1 MQFYPTAHHKKA
13 SPMATSKNKKP
24 TATPATPFP
33 TAHDSL
39 HRNGCWLWIP
49 LCKEWR
55 DVTTKPEEVVRQKF
69 IRALI
74 EHYGYDVEQML
85 QEQRTQSG
93 NRSPRVDIVVFET
106 VAAKKAKPRRS
117 PVLVVECKTD
127 GIEIQERDYYQGE
140 SYTRAVGCEFFV
152 ATNIRHTSVFR
163 LLPGLPGSFVAINEI
178 PKATDWG
185 DAKRLKEIKDSL
197 RAFNRK
203 EFQDLLL
210 GCHNIL
216 RDVHKM
222 DPGRA
227 FDTISKILFIKM
239 YIERSGQHGTF
250 STDYLDRRAAVRLQ
264 TDPAVHDSLF
274 DQTKT
279 YYQADE
285 LFTAADKL
293 DIAEHTFSRIVK
305 ALERFDLAKTGDDI
319 KGLAFERFLGTTF
332 RGELGQFFTP
342 RPVVEFMVD
351 LLNPAEGELVCDPAA
366 GSGGFLIR
374 AFEHVRALIQR
385 DIQEKK
391 DAERDRIEALKLP
404 EEEEEQQIEAAFA
417 AFNQELLPSGSDN
430 KPIDTRVGRLAWQCI
445 YGTDAE
451 PRAARTAKMNMV
463 MHGDGHGGI
472 HYHDG
477 LVDINGIFDGRFD
490 VVLTN
495 PPFGSNVGKD
505 QMLGGSEEARI
516 PTDPAYIAA
525 CKKRYGKV
533 WEENH
538 NRLLLLETEGTTIL
552 DLFEIGAGKANRP
565 TELIFVERCLNL
577 LKPGGRMGI
586 VLPDGNLNNP
596 SLAWLRR
603 YAEGRAKLLAV
614 VGLPEETFRS
624 SDATVKASLVFM
636 TKFTDVE
643 AAAWEAAWD
652 QARQELDP
660 SFDTQRDELYGSFA
674 QRIVCGDDVAVG
686 VSLAELAKLG
696 VMRGLPKWTHDEPL
710 TYPRCASPTLQAK
723 PMWAGKPTAKD
734 KAAAAQLKRNAQ
746 AALAVAAKASDLL
759 LSELKAKY
767 RKVDIAHTA
776 ALWVRVREQFD
787 YPVFVAAPKTVGIS
801 STGETGDGVTN
812 DLTSTLTLFR
822 QFEKWL
828 DKGASLLEQ
837 PNFPEPST
845 A

>member
-1 MQFYPTAHHKKA
+1 MSKTKKPPTA
-13 SPMATSKNKKP
+13 P
-24 TATPATPFP
+24 TAPFP
-33 TAHDSL
+33 TTHDTL
-39 HRNGCWLWIP
+39 HRVGNWLWIP
-49 LCKEWR
+49 LRKEWR

-69 IRALI
+69 IRVLV
-74 EHYGYDVEQML
+74 EHYGYDLGQID
-85 QEQRTQSG
+85 QERRTQHG
-93 NRSPRVDIVVFET
+93 HKSPRADIVVWQS
-106 VAAKKAKPRRS
+106 AADKNAKPVRA

-127 GIEIQERDYYQGE
+127 SIDIQERDYYQGE
-140 SYTRAVGCEFFV
+140 SYTRASGCEFFI
-152 ATNIRHTSVFR
+152 ATNTRHTAVFR
-163 LLPGLPGSFVAINEI
+163 LLPGLPGGHVAINEI

-185 DAKRLKEIKDSL
+185 NAKRLKEIKESL

-203 EFQDLLL
+203 EFQDLLFV
-210 GCHNIL
+210 CHSIL

-239 YIERSGQHGTF
+239 YVERSGLHGTF
-250 STDYLDRRAAVRLQ
+250 TLDYLDKRAASRMSN
-264 TDPAVHDSLF
+264 DPQVHDGLF
-274 DQTKT
+274 ELTKDF
-279 YYQADE
+279 YKADE

-293 DIAEHTFSRIVK
+293 DISEATFRRIVK
-305 ALERFDLAKTGDDI
+305 ELERFDLAKTGDDI

-342 RPVVEFMVD
+342 RPVVDFMVD
-351 LLNPAEGELVCDPAA
+351 LLDPGEGELVCDPAA

-374 AFEHVRALIQR
+374 AFEHVRALIQQ
-385 DIQEKK
+385 DIQAKK
-391 DAERDRIEALKLP
+391 DAERARIEALKLP
-404 EEEEEQQIEAAFA
+404 EEEEDRQIESAFA
-417 AFNQELLPSGSDN
+417 ALNQELLPSGADN
-430 KPIDTRVGRLAWQCI
+430 KPINTRVGRLAWQCI

-505 QMLGGSEEARI
+505 QVLGASEETRI
-516 PTDPAYIAA
+516 PTDPTYIAA
-525 CKKRYGKV
+525 CKKRYGKA

-538 NRLLLLETEGTTIL
+538 NRLLQLEAEDTPIL
-552 DLFEIGAGKANRP
+552 DLFDIGAGKANRP

-596 SLAWLRR
+596 SLSWLRR

-614 VGLPEETFRS
+614 ISLPEETFRS

-636 TKFTDVE
+636 TKFAETE
-643 AAAWEAAWD
+643 AAAWQAAWD
-652 QARQELDP
+652 RAQKELDP
-660 SFDTQRDELYGSFA
+660 TFNAQRDTLHAAYAPRVAS
-674 QRIVCGDDVAVG
+674 CDDMAAAK
-686 VSLAELAKLG
+686 LLRKLAKLG
-696 VMRGLPKWTHDEPL
+696 VIRTLPQWTQGEPP
-710 TYPRCASPTLQAK
+710 TYPLGVGPTQQAK
-723 PMWAGKPTAKD
+723 PSWAGSPTDKD
-734 KAAAAQLKRNAQ
+734 RATAAQLKREAQ
-746 AALAVAAKASDLL
+746 AAMAVAAKAGDVL

-767 RKVDIAHTA
+767 REVDAAHSA
-776 ALWVRVREQFD
+776 ALWARVRELFD
-787 YPVFVAAPKTVGIS
+787 YSVFVAAPKAVGIT
-801 STGETGDGVTN
+801 STGETGEGVTN
-812 DLTSTLTLFR
+812 DLTGVLAQFR

-828 DKGASLLEQ
+828 GKGAPSQEQ